1 MVRSSW
7 RAWIS
12 MLAPCLLLCAGSHA
26 PVKAHNSQTLI
37 DDVGNIVPLHATED
51 VVSHAPTKQKRPFSK
66 FAHTKQQR
74 DAEAAQHDELDDDD
88 REDELVV
95 DEQEQWEQATDAPAV
110 GRESEENTKSNRS
123 MMDRA
128 AMLRNSEL
136 VYLDR
141 AIAGKS
147 PRRRRQNCVMHGWGA
162 WGNCNKACGGGK
174 QSRSRGVKTAVAHG
188 GKACPPST
196 ETKDCNQQSCCA
208 WTNWGPWGH
217 CSKTCGGGK
226 QERSQNHNG
235 KCEGEKKE
243 GQDCNTNPCP
253 VDCVWNPFDPWGK
266 CDKTCGGGKHSRVRN
281 KKVTEAHGGKCEEK
295 SEMGINKEEKVCNE
309 DACPTTT
316 TTTTTTTAAA
326 LVLPKS
332 GCIQAAHASLALL
345 AFIGVASP

>member
-7 RAWIS
+7 CACIS

-26 PVKAHNSQTLI
+26 HAKAHNSQTLI
-37 DDVGNIVPLHATED
+37 DEGGKIVSLHAAED
-51 VVSHAPTKQKRPFSK
+51 VVSHAPTKQKGPFSK
-66 FAHTKQQR
+66 FAHTTQQR
-74 DAEAAQHDELDDDD
+74 DAEAAQDDELDDDD

-95 DEQEQWEQATDAPAV
+95 DEQEQWDAPAV
-110 GRESEENTKSNRS
+110 GRESEESTKSNRS

-128 AMLRNSEL
+128 AMMRKPLQDPKQFAQ
-136 VYLDR
+136 LDM
-141 AIAGKS
+141 AVAGKS

-162 WGNCNKACGGGK
+162 WANCNKACGGGK
-174 QSRSRGVKTAVAHG
+174 QSRSRGVKTVAAHG
-188 GKACPPST
+188 ALPCPGST

-226 QERSQNHNG
+226 QERIQNHNG

-243 GQDCNTNPCP
+243 DKDCNTNPCP
-253 VDCVWNPFDPWGK
+253 VHCAWDAYEAWGK
-266 CDKTCGGGKHSRVRN
+266 CDNTCGGGKHSRTRK
-281 KKVTEAHGGKCEEK
+281 KKVTEAHGGKCEG
-295 SEMGINKEEKVCNE
+295 SNTEEKVCNE

-326 LVLPKS
+326 VVLPKS